1 MFLLHVASNAIEYR
15 ILSLQMHNAEV
26 DGNDPLIIQYIVQI
40 IWESIWVTNV
50 YYSELEYYQAQVIIQ
65 PEMEMD
71 GIQNDGP
78 LVQAS

>member
-50 YYSELEYYQAQVIIQ
+50 YYSELEYY
-65 PEMEMD
+65 
-71 GIQNDGP
+71 
-78 LVQAS
+78 

>member
-1 MFLLHVASNAIEYR
+1 
-15 ILSLQMHNAEV
+15 MHNAEV

-71 GIQNDGP
+71 YIQNDGP
-78 LVQAS
+78 LVQST